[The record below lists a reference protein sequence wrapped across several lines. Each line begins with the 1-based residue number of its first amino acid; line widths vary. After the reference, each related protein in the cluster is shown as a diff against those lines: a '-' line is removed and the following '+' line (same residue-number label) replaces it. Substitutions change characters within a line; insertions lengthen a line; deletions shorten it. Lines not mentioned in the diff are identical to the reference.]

1 MIPYFAWGL
10 ILGLVLFGLVLF
22 CRDEVYDLGWGDE
35 ADLWPDTELTDW
47 KREELRRRNQGAA

>member
-47 KREELRRRNQGAA
+47 EREELRRRNQGAA